1 MEKIKLD
8 KYDVKYRDKLIKR
21 ACKCLKYEKNQ
32 VYIKPFMD
40 GDFTSKLEEIKR
52 IYINN
57 SNFEEMYLNNLKLNN
72 LQPFLN
78 YLSLVVAAAAIFA
91 SIVDEDDYSI
101 KIPIAIYVIFIVFI
115 AVWIYC
121 SSKKDIK
128 FSNKLSFISN
138 LLKEAE

>member
-78 YLSLVVAAAAIFA
+78 YLSLAIATAAVLA
-91 SIVDEDDYSI
+91 SATDEKDYTI
-101 KIPIAIYVIFIVFI
+101 KIFLGILVFI
-115 AVWIYC
+115 FLIPVVGVFFV
-121 SSKKDIK
+121 SKKDIK
-128 FSNKLSFISN
+128 FIIKLSFISN